1 MTIISW
7 LLAGGLVGWAA
18 GLYMGT
24 PNQHA
29 FIFNAGFAALGA
41 AAGTWA
47 LGPMLDI
54 APGLSV
60 FGVIVGAFCGAVVLM
75 LVHFVRRYVT
85 D

>member
-29 FIFNAGFAALGA
+29 FIFNASFAALGA
-41 AAGTWA
+41 AVGTWV
-47 LGPMLDI
+47 LGPMLGVS
-54 APGLSV
+54 PGLSV
-60 FGVIVGAFCGAVVLM
+60 FGVLVGAFCGAVTLV
-75 LVHFVRRYVT
+75 LVHFVRRHVT
-85 D
+85 T